1 MLNVTKVYERVENAI
16 NKKIYK
22 IFVLR
27 GGTRSSKTYSLL
39 QLFFK
44 RLLTGNLKGYYR
56 KKWKLDIVRKFSATL
71 RATAWLD
78 FIEIKEDY
86 LDDENVDR
94 VTKNMIRK
102 NMIIN
107 RNEMIITFFWRT
119 IHFIGADNRAKLKW
133 WKRDLLYCNE
143 ASELQ
148 YKTEFYQ
155 LLMRTKDLI
164 FIDFNPDDQDI
175 WINTE
180 IEQKRVAQRW
190 DVFVDVSTYRDNWFL
205 TKSQKDEIR
214 YMKHTDKQLRLVY
227 WLGQYGV
234 LKGRI
239 FQFDVQEVPEDAE
252 FLLYWQDFWFTN
264 HPTALCW
271 IRKKWKHL
279 RFDQLIYE
287 TWLTNPDI
295 CDLYSAIWV
304 ESHEEIIA
312 DSAEP
317 KSIEEICSQW
327 WNIKPC
333 VKGADSINY
342 WIMVMKTYHLH
353 VTPWS
358 DKVIKEFKKYVWITD
373 KNGNS
378 LNKPV
383 DKHNH
388 AIDGIRYWIVHALS
402 EENDAPN
409 IF

>member
-1 MLNVTKVYERVENAI
+1 MLNVTKVYERVEEALI
-16 NKKIYK
+16 KKIYK
-22 IFVLR
+22 IFILR

-39 QLFFK
+39 QMYFK

-56 KKWKLDIVRKFSATL
+56 KKWKLDVVRKFSATL

-78 FIEIKEDY
+78 FLEIKEDI
-86 LDDENVDR
+86 LNNDTISPGLKDLIK
-94 VTKNMIRK
+94 KNMRV
-102 NMIIN
+102 NT
-107 RNEMIITFFWRT
+107 NEMIVKFFWRS
-119 IHFIGADNRAKLKW
+119 IHFIGADNRAKLKG
-133 WKRDLLYCNE
+133 WKRDILYCNE
-143 ASELQ
+143 ASELS
-148 YKTEFYQ
+148 YKKEFYQ
-155 LLMRTKDLI
+155 LLMRTKDLV
-164 FIDFNPDDQDI
+164 FIDFNPDDQDV

-180 IEQKRVAQRW
+180 LEQKRVAERG
-190 DVFVDVSTYRDNWFL
+190 DVYVDVSDYRDNGFL
-205 TKSQKDEIR
+205 TRSQRDEIR
-214 YMKHTDKQLRLVY
+214 YMKHTDKQLWLVY
-227 WLGQYGV
+227 GRGQYGV

-239 FQFDVQEVPEDAE
+239 FQFDVQEVPEDAD

-264 HPTALCW
+264 HPTAVCW

-287 TWLTNPDI
+287 TGLTNMDI
-295 CDLYSAIWV
+295 ADIFSVIWV

-317 KSIEEICSQW
+317 KSIQEIYDKW

-342 WIMVMKTYHLH
+342 WIMLMKTYHLH

-358 DKVIKEFKKYVWITD
+358 DKVIKEFKKYVWMTD
-373 KNGNS
+373 KNGDS

-388 AIDGIRYWIVHALS
+388 AIDGIRYGVVHALS
-402 EENDAPN
+402 NENDDPDVH
-409 IF
+409 